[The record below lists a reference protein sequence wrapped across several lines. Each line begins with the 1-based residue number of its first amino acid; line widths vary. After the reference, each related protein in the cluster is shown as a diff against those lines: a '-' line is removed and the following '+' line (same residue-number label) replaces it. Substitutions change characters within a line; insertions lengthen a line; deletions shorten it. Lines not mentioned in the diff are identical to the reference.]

1 MSNCIL
7 EAHRGVGTD
16 APENTLAAFRL
27 AVRQGYGMIE
37 TDPKFTSDGVPV
49 LLHDRTV
56 NRTGRNPDGSKIETP
71 TEIST
76 LTFAE
81 ARRLDF
87 GVFMGEKFR
96 GEKIP
101 SLEEALSF
109 AKEYRMPLK
118 IDNVLASA
126 SETEIERFF
135 DIVGQSGAEE
145 FVGFTASDIG
155 FIKKVLSRFPESV
168 IHFDGVVDSESLNAL
183 SALVPK
189 EHLVVWM
196 RFDNPSTSWNHTPPV
211 NAESSEKIHRV
222 GKLGV
227 WLLREKSELDAAE
240 RLYSADYAE
249 TDGTLKPCHGSARR

>member
-1 MSNCIL
+1 MSKCVL

-16 APENTLAAFRL
+16 APENTIAAFRL
-27 AVRQGYGMIE
+27 AASQGYGMIE

-56 NRTGRNPDGSKIETP
+56 NRTGRDPDGSKIETP
-71 TEIST
+71 TEISV

-96 GEKIP
+96 GEQLP
-101 SLEEALSF
+101 SLDEALSF

-126 SETEIERFF
+126 NDNELETFF
-135 DIVGQSGAEE
+135 DIVEKSGAEKY
-145 FVGFTASDIG
+145 VGFTASDIG
-155 FIKKVLSRFPESV
+155 FIKKILSRFPESV
-168 IHFDGVVDSESLNAL
+168 IHFDGVVSDKSLSAL

-189 EHLVVWM
+189 KQLVVWM

-211 NAESSEKIHRV
+211 NAESAEKIHRI

-227 WLLREKSELDAAE
+227 WLLREKSELDDAE
-240 RLYSADYAE
+240 RLFSADYAE
-249 TDGTLKPCHGSARR
+249 TDGTLKP